1 MLRFSFNHQNGKM
14 HKNSGVL
21 CRADAQN
28 AQKKGP
34 PEGRAAKAGVVGIKI

>member
-28 AQKKGP
+28 AQKKGRP
-34 PEGRAAKAGVVGIKI
+34 KDGRQKLGLWG